1 MTDTDNNNLLIE
13 AIKCWKFGM
22 ELDTLSIMLLKKG
35 VDVNTMDNDGITAL
49 MWASYLGHKEIVS
62 MLLKKGAD
70 VNAKDRRNETALMRS
85 AMSPTKWRLRQR
97 EIVSMLL
104 EKGADVNA
112 MDNCCFT
119 ALMWAYKKG
128 NVDIVSMLQKKKKG
142 IRDALPSLKIDFL
155 QWFKP

>member
-1 MTDTDNNNLLIE
+1 MTNTDNNNLLIE
-13 AIKCWKFGM
+13 AIKGWKWGM

-35 VDVNTMDNDGITAL
+35 VDVNTIDNDGITAL

-112 MDNCCFT
+112 MDNLCFT

-128 NVDIVSMLQKKKKG
+128 NVDIVSMLQKKKKE
-142 IRDALPSLKIDFL
+142 IRDALSSLKIDFL
-155 QWFKP
+155 QSVKP